1 MSLRRD
7 AINRGI
13 RLTYENTSGKRVRKP
28 VSRLIREIRNHDDD
42 IIKRRARQ
50 TKDMIGMC
58 QSIMNILGFDQ
69 KPSAR
74 VSIPSPPLKKPNARV
89 SIPPPPPPPPP
100 PLKKPNV
107 RVSIPPPPPPP
118 PKKPDATGA
127 NIQKNLIKALEA
139 NLKKRGIK
147 QKLNGN
153 DQS

>member
-58 QSIMNILGFDQ
+58 QSIMNVLGFD
-69 KPSAR
+69 KKSNAR
-74 VSIPSPPLKKPNARV
+74 VISPPLMKKPNA
-89 SIPPPPPPPPP
+89 IPPPPPPPPP
-100 PLKKPNV
+100 MKKPNA
-107 RVSIPPPPPPP
+107 RVAIPPPP
-118 PKKPDATGA
+118 PKKPDAIGA
-127 NIQKNLIKALEA
+127 NIKTNLIRALEA
-139 NLKKRGIK
+139 NLERRGIK
-147 QKLNGN
+147 QKLNQN
-153 DQS
+153 ASS

>member
-7 AINRGI
+7 AVNRGI

-28 VSRLIREIRNHDDD
+28 NSRLIREIRNHDDD

-58 QSIMNILGFDQ
+58 RSIMNILGFDK
-69 KPSAR
+69 KPSA
-74 VSIPSPPLKKPNARV
+74 KV

-100 PLKKPNV
+100 PMKKPNA
-107 RVSIPPPPPPP
+107 IPPPPPPMKKPSAIPPPP